1 MHYTSQGK
9 HVFLAGSQGAGKST
23 IIDSMKFFEKDAT
36 YHQVYITPELKP
48 DVVQLVI
55 EASMEKF
62 MHNIFEPKA
71 SKLFILLDDM
81 HFAER
86 DCHDVIPILD
96 LLRHCN
102 ESGGLYNTSKKQS
115 LIATIG

>member
-1 MHYTSQGK
+1 M
-9 HVFLAGSQGAGKST
+9 
-23 IIDSMKFFEKDAT
+23 
-36 YHQVYITPELKP
+36 
-48 DVVQLVI
+48 VQLVI

-86 DCHDVIPILD
+86 DCHGVIPILD

-102 ESGGLYNTSKKQS
+102 ESGGLYNVSKKQS
-115 LIATIG
+115 LIAIIG

>member
-1 MHYTSQGK
+1 MF
-9 HVFLAGSQGAGKST
+9 FLQDAGAGKST
-23 IIDSMKFFEKDAT
+23 VIDSMKFFEKDAT

-48 DVVQLVI
+48 GVVQLVI

-81 HFAER
+81 HFETRCASLL
-86 DCHDVIPILD
+86 I
-96 LLRHCN
+96 LRHCN
-102 ESGGLYNTSKKQS
+102 ESGGLYT
-115 LIATIG
+115 